1 MNKDLRM
8 KTAFTLAEG
17 ATHVGISH
25 NIGGTFHRFV
35 ESFTHVGIFHITR
48 RVAFTL
54 AEVLITLGIIGIVSA
69 MTIPTLINNYKEK
82 VRDNQF
88 KKVYATL
95 TQSLNMTLAEYDY
108 IPNCYYPSG
117 AASSNKISECPTFWQ
132 KFASKLNVAKYCQN
146 NSFAQGCIPHYDGIE
161 IVLKENHKN
170 DADYDEEYWENYSN
184 NLKGFRTDYMK
195 TKAQTYVL
203 SDGSIIII
211 YVVYTPNPIFLVDVN
226 GFSAPNKWSHDLH
239 LFAFEYDGSNQRF
252 RVVARGMETYQ
263 GGITTNSLFKKLFGT
278 SF

>member
-1 MNKDLRM
+1 M
-8 KTAFTLAEG
+8 KRFREK
-17 ATHVGISH
+17 VG
-25 NIGGTFHRFV
+25 
-35 ESFTHVGIFHITR
+35 
-48 RVAFTL
+48 FTL

-108 IPNCYYPSG
+108 IPICYIPG
-117 AASSNKISECPTFWQ
+117 AGSNKISECPTFWQ
-132 KFASKLNVAKYCQN
+132 KFASKLNVAKNCQN

-211 YVVYTPNPIFLVDVN
+211 YVVYNSPGPLFLVDVN
-226 GFSAPNKWSHDLH
+226 GFSGPNKWSHDLH
-239 LFAFEYDGSNQRF
+239 LFGFKYDGSNQRF

-263 GGITTNSLFKKLFGT
+263 GGIKTNSLFKKLFGT